1 MKREWLVGLCLLS
14 PAILLIVVFRLLP
27 IAYSLRMSL
36 FDWGLAGPVRWVFL
50 NNYLELLR
58 DPKFLTAL
66 INTFY
71 YSIGVVPLT
80 MAGALMFALLLNR
93 PFPARGLFRTLYY
106 LPVVASI
113 VAISVVW
120 RWLYNPDRG
129 LLNLFLK
136 IAGLGTS
143 QFLNESNGVFAFVFG
158 PNSVFA
164 GPSIALCCIILM
176 SIWKELGYGIIIY
189 LAGLQSIPGQ
199 YYEAAR
205 IDGAGRLRTFFRITL
220 PLLSPTTF
228 YVLIIMTITS
238 FNVFGPIYVMTGPP
252 PGGPLSTTNVVVHFL
267 YEESFKMWKLGY
279 GSAIAFVLFVI
290 IFILTRLQKVL
301 VEKRVHYE

>member
-1 MKREWLVGLCLLS
+1 MKREGMIGLALLL
-14 PAILLIVVFRLLP
+14 PAIVIVFVFRLLP
-27 IAYSLRMSL
+27 IIYSFRMSL
-36 FDWGLAGPVRWVFL
+36 FDWGLAGAIRFVLFG
-50 NNYLELLR
+50 NYLELLH
-58 DPKFLTAL
+58 DPKFLAAL
-66 INTFY
+66 INTLY
-71 YSIGVVPLT
+71 YSIGVVPPT
-80 MAGALMFALLLNR
+80 IIGALFFALLLNR
-93 PFPARGLFRTLYY
+93 PFRARGFFRTLYY
-106 LPVVASI
+106 LPVVTSI

-136 IAGLGTS
+136 VAGLNTS
-143 QFLNESNGVFAFVFG
+143 QFLNEPNGIFSFLFG
-158 PNSVFA
+158 PSSVFA
-164 GPSIALCCIILM
+164 GPSVALCCIILM
-176 SIWKELGYGIIIY
+176 SIWKELGYCIIIY
-189 LAGLQSIPGQ
+189 LAGLQNIPGQ
-199 YYEAAR
+199 YHEAAR
-205 IDGAGRLRTFFRITL
+205 IDGAGRLQAFFRITL

-228 YVLIIMTITS
+228 YVLIMMTITS

-279 GSAIAFVLFVI
+279 GSAIAFALFVI